1 MEAVSGTDAAG
12 GQILL
17 FCARSSGDYLLYC
30 RRFDLKKSIFAV
42 CDLEASY
49 ACNLMDYLN
58 EKKMTPFEVQAFTN
72 VESLQKFARE
82 HEIEILLISTRA
94 MCNEI
99 RELPVNRTII
109 LSEGEQL
116 QDLEE
121 YPFVYKYQSSDQLL
135 SEVME
140 FYAADHPRLDI
151 PGSVRKTKIYGIY
164 SPIGRTRKT
173 SFALALGEI
182 LAETKQ
188 VLYLNFEEFSG
199 FEELFDMKYR
209 ADISDLIYFARQKEG
224 GLIYRLNS
232 MVQTFHELQYIPPAL
247 SPADI
252 RDVSGREWIDFLQEV
267 IAFCDYDIIILDLSE
282 QMDEMFQ
289 ILQLCDRIYTPVQD
303 DLISRAKLVQYEKLM
318 KMLELEEV
326 LEKTRKI
333 KLPVQ
338 PLQKENGDLTQQ
350 LVWGEMGNYVR
361 RLLWEEE

>member
-1 MEAVSGTDAAG
+1 
-12 GQILL
+12 
-17 FCARSSGDYLLYC
+17 
-30 RRFDLKKSIFAV
+30 LKKSIFAV

-58 EKKMTPFEVQAFTN
+58 EKRTTPFEVQAFTN
-72 VESLQKFARE
+72 VESLRQFAKKN
-82 HEIEILLISTRA
+82 EIEILLISTKA

-99 RELPVNRTII
+99 RELPISRTII
-109 LSEGEQL
+109 LSEGEEL

-121 YPFVYKYQSSDQLL
+121 YPFVYKYQSSDQILA
-135 SEVME
+135 EVME
-140 FYAADHPRLDI
+140 HYSVGEMHPPLMTLH
-151 PGSVRKTKIYGIY
+151 GQKTKVYGVY
-164 SPIGRTRKT
+164 SPVARTRKT

-199 FEELFDMKYR
+199 FEELFNLNYKT
-209 ADISDLIYFARQKEG
+209 DITDLIYFARQKEG
-224 GLIYRLNS
+224 GFVYRLNS

-252 RDVSGREWIDFLQEV
+252 RDVSGEEWMEFLQQ
-267 IAFCDYDIIILDLSE
+267 IMTYCDYDIIILDLCE
-282 QMDEMFQ
+282 QMDDMFQ
-289 ILQLCDRIYTPVQD
+289 ILNQCDRIYMPVQED
-303 DLISRAKLVQYEKLM
+303 MISEAKIRQYEKLIR
-318 KMLELEEV
+318 MLELDEV
-326 LEKTRKI
+326 FEKTRRL

-338 PLQKENGDLTQQ
+338 PLLRENGDLTQQ